1 MIPKE
6 AIEVLR
12 KNKPTYDPRECGKEL
27 CEACDVAIE
36 ALEKQIPKKPKYKE
50 FGASKYW
57 DCPVCGEVVL
67 SHIDGIPLKNEYNH
81 SHCGGCGQAIDWSE
95 E

>member
-1 MIPKE
+1 MKKYSDSTLE
-6 AIEVLR
+6 ML
-12 KNKPTYDPRECGKEL
+12 KNGGNKQKQDFVNIVTES
-27 CEACDVAIE
+27 
-36 ALEKQIPKKPKYKE
+36 LEKQIPKKPKYKE

-81 SHCGGCGQAIDWSE
+81 DHCGGCGQALLWTDWSE